1 MKGVITVLY
10 CCIAII
16 IPQQLLFG
24 QSNQSSINMRVA
36 FAPEQVVIGG
46 KSTVYYELHLT
57 SFSSD
62 SIVLKKLE
70 VVAGPDSSVIG
81 LIDEA
86 ALRDNLLLPGTSG
99 VIYIECVLPSIE
111 EEFRVF
117 HRLYCEKKRPNKKQ
131 ESIVN
136 GAEILITN
144 RPAVVLGSPLKEG
157 LWAAIYDPSWERG
170 HRRVYYT
177 VDGNARIPG
186 RFAIDFIK
194 LNALG
199 KYANGNDDVITNW
212 LGYNDDVLAVS
223 DGVVASTRT
232 DFEESAT
239 LKDHPD
245 YTAEKA
251 TGNYISIDIGNG
263 KVAFYEHLRPRSIRV
278 KPGQRVKKGE
288 VIASLGFTGQT
299 TGPHL
304 HFHVADKDSALGAE
318 GVPFA
323 FESFTLLG
331 RYNNLEK
338 FGSAPWIPEKN
349 LQQIK
354 FAERPSPNSVIK
366 FRP

>member
-1 MKGVITVLY
+1 MKGVITVLC

-16 IPQQLLFG
+16 TQQQLLFG

-36 FAPEQVVIGG
+36 FAPEPVVIGG

-57 SFSSD
+57 SFSPD
-62 SIVLKKLE
+62 SIILKKLE
-70 VVAGPDSSVIG
+70 VVTGSDSSVIG
-81 LIDEA
+81 LMDEA
-86 ALRDNLLLPGTSG
+86 ALGNNLLLPGTSG

-111 EEFRVF
+111 EELHVF
-117 HRLYCEKKRPNKKQ
+117 HRLYCEKKHADKKQ
-131 ESIVN
+131 GSVVH
-136 GAEILITN
+136 GADVLITK
-144 RPAVVLGSPLKEG
+144 RSAVVLGSPLKG
-157 LWAAIYDPSWERG
+157 GPWAAIYDPSWERG

-177 VDGNARIPG
+177 VDGNARLPG

-194 LNALG
+194 LNARG
-199 KYANGNDDVITNW
+199 KYADGNDDVITNW
-212 LGYNDDVLAVS
+212 FGYNDDVLAVS

-245 YTAEKA
+245 YAAEKA
-251 TGNYISIDIGNG
+251 TGNYVSIDIGNG
-263 KVAFYEHLRPRSIRV
+263 NFAFYEHLRPRSIRV

-288 VIASLGFTGQT
+288 VIASVGFTGQT

-323 FESFTLLG
+323 FESFTLMG

-338 FGSAPWIPEKN
+338 FGSAPWIPEKKF
-349 LQQIK
+349 QQIK
-354 FAERPSPNSVIK
+354 FAERPSSNSVIK